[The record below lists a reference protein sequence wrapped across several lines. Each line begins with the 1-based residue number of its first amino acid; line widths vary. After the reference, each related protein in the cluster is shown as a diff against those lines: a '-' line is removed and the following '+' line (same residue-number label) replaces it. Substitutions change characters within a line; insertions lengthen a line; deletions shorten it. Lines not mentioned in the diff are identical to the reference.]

1 LWRAKKNLGPW
12 VRGTLTVERR
22 PSGWGAEIAGRTPAE
37 RVDGDHIQ
45 FELAGG
51 EGSFRGRLK
60 DGRIVGHWIQPPPT
74 VFHCR
79 FATPVTLSSVGADR
93 WRGTVEPL
101 ADEITLYLPIRLKSD
116 GTLGAFLRNPEFN
129 LGHTLA
135 VVERA
140 ELDGGAV
147 KLVGRPEEKGA
158 EVVAGAGTF
167 DAERGVLSIS
177 FPQAGGP

>member
-1 LWRAKKNLGPW
+1 MRTASFVAGLIVAGAAWAGLGSEPPPATNKDKLVGLWRVKKNLGPW

-22 PSGWGAEIAGRTPAE
+22 PSGWGAEIAGRTPAA

-135 VVERA
+135 V
-140 ELDGGAV
+140 
-147 KLVGRPEEKGA
+147 
-158 EVVAGAGTF
+158 
-167 DAERGVLSIS
+167 
-177 FPQAGGP
+177 